1 MAKIINCSDMGA
13 SDCPFVARGETME
26 DVLAAGAEHGKA
38 VHGIT
43 DITPEMVEMVKS
55 LIRDE

>member
-1 MAKIINCSDMGA
+1 MAKTIHCRDMGA
-13 SDCPFVARGETME
+13 DCDFVSRGETLE
-26 DVLAAGAEHGKA
+26 EVLAVGAEHGKA

-43 DITPEMVEMVKS
+43 EITPEMVEKVKS

>member
-13 SDCPFVARGETME
+13 SDCTFVARGETME
-26 DVLAAGAEHGKA
+26 EVLSVGAEHGKA

-43 DITPEMVEMVKS
+43 DLTPEVVEKVKS